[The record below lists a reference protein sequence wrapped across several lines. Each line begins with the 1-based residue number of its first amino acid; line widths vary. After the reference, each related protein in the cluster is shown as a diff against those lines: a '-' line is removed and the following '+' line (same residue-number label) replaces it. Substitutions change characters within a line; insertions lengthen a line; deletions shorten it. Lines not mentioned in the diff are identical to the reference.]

1 MAIKLMY
8 ITNRIKVAKIAE
20 SVGVDRIFVDMETLG
35 KAERQRGMDTVKS
48 FHTVEDV

>member
-20 SVGVDRIFVDMETLG
+20 LNPDQRFYGYTKVVDVLNNFDCF
-35 KAERQRGMDTVKS
+35 Q
-48 FHTVEDV
+48 